1 MEPEMN
7 MTLTESGA
15 RTLLSAVDTALRVWP
30 GGDPQEQHDLQ
41 QAQVVLRSVV
51 LEFDLMR

>member
-1 MEPEMN
+1 MN

-30 GGDPQEQHDLQ
+30 GEPARQHDLQ
-41 QAQVVLRSVV
+41 QAQVVARSVV
-51 LEFDLMR
+51 PEFDLMR

>member
-1 MEPEMN
+1 MN